1 MLLSLKRYLSDCA
14 SRLLADEKA
23 IELALEKAGENRGE
37 ITAALAQATEKQ
49 RPGMEFL
56 VIHMPE
62 EDLKTLTAEFLL
74 SIGVSP
80 MRLGK
85 SHHGGNRSPKNSSSI
100 TFFLMRMSMSNE
112 MLGEPIFMKDV
123 S

>member
-1 MLLSLKRYLSDCA
+1 MYRLFLVLFVVVVSKTLPSDCV

-74 SIGVSP
+74 SNAA
-80 MRLGK
+80 RL
-85 SHHGGNRSPKNSSSI
+85 
-100 TFFLMRMSMSNE
+100 
-112 MLGEPIFMKDV
+112 
-123 S
+123 